1 MTHLRVAAM
10 YGLRAS
16 RCRVGH
22 GLCCPL
28 VTIAESEAKTNDVWL
43 LDRVQVTVDG
53 YDG

>member
-16 RCRVGH
+16 RCRVRH

-28 VTIAESEAKTNDVWL
+28 VTIAGFEAKTNDVWV
-43 LDRVQVTVDG
+43 LDRVE
-53 YDG
+53 